1 MRFAIMFQKQVNSER
16 EGVDDGLPGDYVKKC
31 AMFFLILFP
40 LEKAKRKTK
49 IVKKQRRQRKH
60 RKSSHRRRRQ
70 LLLGRTKTAFAM
82 ACAAAANTACCVSG
96 GVGITR
102 EATSINER
110 GVSILMSISKINFV
124 LQFS

>member
-40 LEKAKRKTK
+40 LEKVKRKIK

-60 RKSSHRRRRQ
+60 RKSSHRRRRRQ

-82 ACAAAANTACCVSG
+82 ACAAAANTAVCRAVS
-96 GVGITR
+96 
-102 EATSINER
+102 
-110 GVSILMSISKINFV
+110 V
-124 LQFS
+124 LQEKLHR